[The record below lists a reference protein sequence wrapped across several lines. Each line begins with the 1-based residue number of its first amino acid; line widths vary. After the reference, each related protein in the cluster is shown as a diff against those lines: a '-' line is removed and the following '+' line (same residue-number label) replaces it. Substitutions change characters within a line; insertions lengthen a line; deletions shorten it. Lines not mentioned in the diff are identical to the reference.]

1 MTGLDEGSEV
11 DQTLA
16 SIRATAGDAVDI
28 LFVND
33 ASTDGHG
40 YTGAARRH
48 GAVYLENPS
57 RRGSGRSRDVGVE
70 HVNTPNA
77 MIIDSHMRFHEDD
90 WWRRVN
96 DAIAGD
102 PRAIYCTRC
111 EPLNMEGQPLYQQAN
126 SHGAWIQFEGEAAA
140 DVLEPRWIRHGS
152 FDAPLIDIPCVL
164 GATYAFDVAYYRKL
178 GGMLGI
184 RGWGVE
190 EVYLSLRAWLEGG
203 RCRLLTDVEIGH
215 KFKEEPMYPIF
226 NAHLYYNK
234 LLVCETVLPRAL
246 GAHLR
251 GVLAA
256 GAEDAEAFA
265 RAEARIDEHRDLL
278 DRLRAYYEG
287 FYTRP
292 FSEVRALSD
301 CFKSASTGQID
312 AIGTPSD
319 TI

>member
-1 MTGLDEGSEV
+1 MVGLDEGNEV

-16 SIRATAGDAVDI
+16 SIRATAGNAVNI

-33 ASTDGHG
+33 ASTDGHD
-40 YTGAARRH
+40 YAGAARRH
-48 GAVYLENPS
+48 GAVYIENPS
-57 RRGSGRSRDVGVE
+57 RRGTGRSRDVGVE
-70 HVNTPNA
+70 HVKTPNA
-77 MIIDSHMRFHEDD
+77 MLIDSHMRFHEDD

-96 DAIAGD
+96 DAIADD

-111 EPLNMEGQPLYQQAN
+111 EKLDRKGQLVRQEWN
-126 SHGAWIQFEGEAAA
+126 HHGAWIRFEGETEA
-140 DVLEPRWIRHGS
+140 DVLETKWIDQAS

-178 GGMLGI
+178 GGLLGI

-190 EVYLSLRAWLEGG
+190 EIYLSLKAWLEGG

-215 KFKEEPMYPIF
+215 KFKEEPTYPVF
-226 NAHLYYNK
+226 SSHLYYNK
-234 LLVCETVLPRAL
+234 LLVCETLLPRAL
-246 GAHLR
+246 GAHVR
-251 GVLAA
+251 GVLAKCA
-256 GAEDAEAFA
+256 GDPEAFA
-265 RAEARIDEHRDLL
+265 RAEARIEEHRDLL
-278 DRLRAYYEG
+278 DRLCAYYES